1 LYLLPERTEEAVL
14 DLREQVPKEVLSRI
28 PATTNTWLSE
38 QCSPS
43 SEGVFLKKA
52 KERVVEVLHRHG
64 LKRCSRWQCKLLP
77 QEVSKVTSG
86 CYSCW

>member
-28 PATTNTWLSE
+28 PATTNTWLPE

-43 SEGVFLKKA
+43 SDGVFLKKP
-52 KERVVEVLHRHG
+52 KERVIEVLHRHG
-64 LKRCSRWQCKLLP
+64 LKPASNRWLSKPLP
-77 QEVSKVTSG
+77 
-86 CYSCW
+86 